1 MAGAQTPAP
10 GSLSAG
16 CVGLEAQVEPTS
28 VQEVR
33 TYNIYVCAHTHTVHT
48 HANTHTCAH
57 THINIHGH
65 AHSTGRL
72 GSTVLTHKH
81 SSLRLSSP
89 PAAQE
94 TKHKCVT
101 QNCRGRPYS
110 TSLSGQRI
118 HPSVTVCM
126 TTPELHLIFSLKQS
140 LSYNLELRFQNQNAT
155 VGQPAFRAFDFLWL
169 SE

>member
-10 GSLSAG
+10 GSQSVG

-57 THINIHGH
+57 TRINIHGH

-81 SSLRLSSP
+81 SSLWLSSP

-110 TSLSGQRI
+110 TSPICEETLGSSGPVSGGAQSMSD
-118 HPSVTVCM
+118 PSIAEIVHC
-126 TTPELHLIFSLKQS
+126 
-140 LSYNLELRFQNQNAT
+140 
-155 VGQPAFRAFDFLWL
+155 RAFKPTPKGLL
-169 SE
+169 PYRPQKQPSSAV